1 MSPEEQKEK
10 FHDGVLERMFDV
22 IDTGKEG
29 YNSLEEVKAFYKIIE

>member
-10 FHDGVLERMFDV
+10 VHDGVLERMFDV
-22 IDTGKEG
+22 IDTGKG